1 MEDKAAEQAELFK
14 ADISWFHIFKEMI
27 RNESWAKLSGSAA
40 KIYPVIKAFINWES
54 GSAFPSIDTLERY
67 SGVSRPSIV
76 KALKELEKAGL
87 LIKSVTKGK
96 GSNYT
101 LVEKFNVE
109 GADGRPAASVSFDY
123 LPAYVGDAVTELKHF
138 MAQGLSL
145 PDGKTNFIKIDNL
158 TLNIHNGNNINIRAG
173 IDEDTLMRGI
183 KDMANNKNTPEAMRV
198 AEMAEKYNADK
209 GSSKNEPVRDETVS
223 PKGS

>member
-1 MEDKAAEQAELFK
+1 MEDKTAEQTELFK

-27 RNESWAKLSGSAA
+27 RNESWARLSGSAA

-138 MAQGLSL
+138 MAQGLAL
-145 PDGKTNFIKIDNL
+145 PDGKTQFIKIENL
-158 TLNIHNGNNINIRAG
+158 TLNIHSGSGHNINLNAPLDRQTI
-173 IDEDTLMRGI
+173 IKGI
-183 KDMANNKNTPEAMRV
+183 KDMMGKVNSDEANVIQQLLESGSQHEAP
-198 AEMAEKYNADK
+198 K
-209 GSSKNEPVRDETVS
+209 GEHETAP